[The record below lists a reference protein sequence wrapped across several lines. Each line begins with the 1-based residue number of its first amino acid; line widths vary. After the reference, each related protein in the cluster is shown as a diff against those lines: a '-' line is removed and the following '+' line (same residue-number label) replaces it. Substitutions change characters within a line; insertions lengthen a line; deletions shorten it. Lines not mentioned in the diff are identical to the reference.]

1 MGTLRAPLAWL
12 GRHGSSIIPIGVFA
26 GLLIP
31 PLAALARPLLV
42 PAIILP
48 FVIALLRLN
57 WLELGWHLRRPA
69 MAVAALV
76 WLLLVLPVVVHV
88 VVVPLGLPPALH
100 SGMVLTGA
108 ASPLMA
114 SAALALMLGLDA
126 ALAVFV
132 TIVTTALMPFT
143 LPPIALYLLGV
154 RIDVALFELTL
165 RLGLIVGGC
174 FALAWLLRRWLSV
187 AWIARHAEPL
197 DGLSVLGLLLFA
209 IAIMDGLT
217 VKLLEQPGFVLGS
230 MAAVYALNVGLQ
242 ALGSL
247 AFFWRGRRA
256 ALTLGLCSGNANLGV
271 LLAALADRASSELIV
286 YVATAQLPI
295 YTLPVLQRRLYRW
308 WLGGG
313 PGRAG
318 PPRAE

>member
-1 MGTLRAPLAWL
+1 MGLLRIPLARL
-12 GRHGSSIIPIGVFA
+12 GRHGSSVIAIGVFA

-31 PLAALARPLLV
+31 PLAALVRPLLV

-57 WLELGWHLRRPA
+57 WSELGAHLRRPA
-69 MAVAALV
+69 MAAAALV
-76 WLLLVLPVVVHV
+76 WLLLVLPLAVHLV
-88 VVVPLGLPPALH
+88 IAPLALPLALH

-132 TIVTTALMPFT
+132 TVLATALMPFT
-143 LPPIALYLLGV
+143 LPPIALYLIGV
-154 RIDVALFELTL
+154 RIDVALVELTL

-174 FALAWLLRRWLSV
+174 FALAWLLRRRLSL
-187 AWIARHAEPL
+187 AWIARHTEPL

-217 VKLLEQPGFVLGS
+217 AKLLEQPAFVLGT

-247 AFFWRGRRA
+247 AFLWCGRRA

-271 LLAALADRASSELIV
+271 LLAALADRATPELLV

-308 WLGGG
+308 WLDDAAR
-313 PGRAG
+313 PAAR
-318 PPRAE
+318 